1 MQKIL
6 IRQLRHMN
14 KDNLFWGVP
23 LVMTAAWLLYPT
35 LDQNWLVEV
44 GWAADPEATI
54 NRVEE
59 EKQKRLQAFKL
70 AKGIPASG
78 TKTTKKE
85 KVEEEEEEE
94 EEEQGEEEESTEEET
109 SEEEEEEE
117 SPKETSEEEDVPAME
132 DGDEDAEEEG
142 EDEKEAEEEEEEEE
156 EEEDDDDEKEPVP
169 GGPFL
174 YDPVKGDNLTY
185 EEIFDN
191 FTIKSLHMTDDDD
204 DDDDDEDEGTFSSI

>member
-1 MQKIL
+1 
-6 IRQLRHMN
+6 MN

-35 LDQNWLVEV
+35 LDQNWLMEV
-44 GWAADPEATI
+44 GWAADPEAHI
-54 NRVEE
+54 NLVEE
-59 EKQKRLQAFKL
+59 EKQKRLQAYKL

-85 KVEEEEEEE
+85 KVEEEQE
-94 EEEQGEEEESTEEET
+94 EEEQEEEEEESTEEEM
-109 SEEEEEEE
+109 SDEEEDEE

-142 EDEKEAEEEEEEEE
+142 EEEAGEEEEEEEE
-156 EEEDDDDEKEPVP
+156 EDDEKEPVP

-204 DDDDDEDEGTFSSI
+204 DDDDEDEGTFRSR